1 MEQSKSISDK
11 PNVRIARFLLCNN
24 SSLWFNFTYIKIIYC
39 ASFRL
44 ALHLEVIYAPGSLR
58 SIGKGEIFV
67 LLGFAAADDIKAI
80 FIYSF
85 IISFFSSQTEQVI
98 VIAEVD
104 FFPLLFFAMFYP
116 AYVSSELCQFIFYY
130 NNILFGPISVGRV
143 MRFDG

>member
-98 VIAEVD
+98 VIAEVH
-104 FFPLLFFAMFYP
+104 FLLFYLLCFTLLTYLLSFASLF
-116 AYVSSELCQFIFYY
+116 FITIIFFLVLYQW
-130 NNILFGPISVGRV
+130 VG
-143 MRFDG
+143 

>member
-85 IISFFSSQTEQVI
+85 IISLFSSHTEQVI

-104 FFPLLFFAMFYP
+104 FFLFYLLCFTRLIL
-116 AYVSSELCQFIFYY
+116 SSELCQFIFYY
-130 NNILFGPISVGRV
+130 NNILFGSISVGRV

>member
-85 IISFFSSQTEQVI
+85 IISFFSSHTEQ

-104 FFPLLFFAMFYP
+104 FFLFYLLCFTRLTYLLSFASLFFITI
-116 AYVSSELCQFIFYY
+116 IFFLVLYQW
-130 NNILFGPISVGRV
+130 VG
-143 MRFDG
+143 

>member
-85 IISFFSSQTEQVI
+85 IISFFSSHTEQVI

-104 FFPLLFFAMFYP
+104 FFLFYLLCFTRLIL
-116 AYVSSELCQFIFYY
+116 SSELCQFIFYY
-130 NNILFGPISVGRV
+130 NNILFGSISVGRV

>member
-104 FFPLLFFAMFYP
+104 FFLFYLLCFTRLIL
-116 AYVSSELCQFIFYY
+116 SSELCQFIFYY
-130 NNILFGPISVGRV
+130 NNILFGFISVGRV

>member
-1 MEQSKSISDK
+1 M
-11 PNVRIARFLLCNN
+11 RIARFLLRNN

-85 IISFFSSQTEQVI
+85 IISLFSSHTEQVI

-104 FFPLLFFAMFYP
+104 FFLFYLLCFTRLTYLLSFASLFFITI
-116 AYVSSELCQFIFYY
+116 IFFLVLYQW
-130 NNILFGPISVGRV
+130 VG
-143 MRFDG
+143 

>member
-104 FFPLLFFAMFYP
+104 FFLFYLLCFTRLTYLLSFASLFFITI
-116 AYVSSELCQFIFYY
+116 IFFLVLYQW
-130 NNILFGPISVGRV
+130 VG
-143 MRFDG
+143 

>member
-104 FFPLLFFAMFYP
+104 FFLFYLLCFIRLTYLLSFASLFFITI
-116 AYVSSELCQFIFYY
+116 IFFLVLYQW
-130 NNILFGPISVGRV
+130 VG
-143 MRFDG
+143 

>member
-104 FFPLLFFAMFYP
+104 FFLFYLLCFTRLIL
-116 AYVSSELCQFIFYY
+116 SSELCQFIFYY
-130 NNILFGPISVGRV
+130 NNILFGSISVGRV

>member
-85 IISFFSSQTEQVI
+85 IISLFSSHTEQVI

-104 FFPLLFFAMFYP
+104 FFLFYLLCLP
-116 AYVSSELCQFIFYY
+116 GLRIFWALPVYF
-130 NNILFGPISVGRV
+130 LLQ
-143 MRFDG
+143 

>member
-85 IISFFSSQTEQVI
+85 IISFFSSHTEQVI

-104 FFPLLFFAMFYP
+104 FFLFYLLCFTRLIL
-116 AYVSSELCQFIFYY
+116 SSELCQFIFYC
-130 NNILFGPISVGRV
+130 NNILFGSISVGRV

>member
-1 MEQSKSISDK
+1 M
-11 PNVRIARFLLCNN
+11 RIARFLLCNN

-98 VIAEVD
+98 VIAEVH
-104 FFPLLFFAMFYP
+104 FLLFYLLCFTLLTYLLSFASLF
-116 AYVSSELCQFIFYY
+116 FITIIFFLVLYQW
-130 NNILFGPISVGRV
+130 VG
-143 MRFDG
+143 